1 MLAVSL
7 QCSVQA
13 QGTGFVP
20 EGILTG
26 TSHSVNGFSVVNLQP
41 QTLTSSIKDCSS
53 LPPTLPPVQ
62 ASNSQSQLFTSAC
75 LVTLTSSLL
84 CSGLEQRSQNPI
96 VFYFLHAVDSTAWR
110 HPENVFNS

>member
-13 QGTGFVP
+13 QGTGSVP

-26 TSHSVNGFSVVNLQP
+26 TSHSVNGLSVVKLQF
-41 QTLTSSIKDCSS
+41 QILTSSTKDCSS

-62 ASNSQSQLFTSAC
+62 ASNSQSQLLTSIC
-75 LVTLTSSLL
+75 LVNRISSLL
-84 CSGLEQRSQNPI
+84 CSGLKQRSQNPI
-96 VFYFLHAVDSTAWR
+96 VFYFLHAVDSTVWR
-110 HPENVFNS
+110 HLEYVFNS